1 MPIPSNWFGVLRLQ
15 PAHDSN
21 GPKRAYQMG
30 IGHFPPLLLREAPVS
45 HLGHRGLGRIEPSR
59 LPACASG
66 HERPDDESERS
77 WEGLKQVEEGLPQ
90 CR

>member
-1 MPIPSNWFGVLRLQ
+1 MIHQFPHAKRLSRVWARRFSTGCRSAAV
-15 PAHDSN
+15 P
-21 GPKRAYQMG
+21 RC
-30 IGHFPPLLLREAPVS
+30 
-45 HLGHRGLGRIEPSR
+45 R